1 MPFSRLP
8 DAIPLLP
15 EHKIGIFVLFWP
27 SEPSFSGFSSTESAF
42 LCAFWVWNP
51 HFREFRAQ
59 NCGFCALLPFE
70 TLVFGLF
77 EHKIVVFVLVCGK
90 RGNWKTQ
97 FCHKKHLEGAVSAY
111 EAIGKAQLGLS
122 ATSGCN
128 WQHGGQSKVPRG
140 GQCYFYWKKNREKKI
155 YHTVLVELNGFI
167 HSELVGTPLE
177 GESYLFMGPRAYDSP
192 NFLR

>member
-1 MPFSRLP
+1 MDVRAVICRKATVMLP
-8 DAIPLLP
+8 DANFL
-15 EHKIGIFVLFWP
+15 
-27 SEPSFSGFSSTESAF
+27 SS
-42 LCAFWVWNP
+42 
-51 HFREFRAQ
+51 RAQ
-59 NCGFCALLPFE
+59 NWGFCARL
-70 TLVFGLF
+70 
-77 EHKIVVFVLVCGK
+77 
-90 RGNWKTQ
+90 RQ
-97 FCHKKHLEGAVSAY
+97 ARHLESAVLPQESPGRRSFGIGS
-111 EAIGKAQLGLS
+111 IGKAQLRLS

-177 GESYLFMGPRAYDSP
+177 GDSYLFMGPRAYDSP